1 MQSTQPVPQGLLKLL
16 AKTAPADAAIIP
28 LEWAYED
35 ETYNI
40 AVVVPDAVADADVRQ
55 MENRLLDAV
64 MDWDEAHGTYTL
76 TMVWR
81 EREKASAGVR

>member
-1 MQSTQPVPQGLLKLL
+1 MQSTQPVPPGLLELI
-16 AKTAPADAAIIP
+16 AKTAPQDATLVP
-28 LEWAYED
+28 LAWAYED

-40 AVVVPDAVADADVRQ
+40 AVVVPDTVTDDDVRQ
-55 MENRLLDAV
+55 IEDRLLDAV

-81 EREKASAGVR
+81 EREKATAGIR

>member
-1 MQSTQPVPQGLLKLL
+1 MQATQPVPEDLLRLVQQ
-16 AKTAPADAAIIP
+16 AAPDAMAIIP
-28 LEWAYED
+28 LDWAYED

-40 AVVVPDAVADADVRQ
+40 AVVVPDTVTDADVRHMKDQ
-55 MENRLLDAV
+55 LIDAV

-81 EREKASAGVR
+81 EREKAAAGVR